1 MGRMTLVEKPL
12 PRAISLA
19 TCACSIPR
27 GEDSPLKVKK
37 IEVTA
42 KPKSSTKKIE
52 RRMMLAVSDEL
63 LSFEGEVLM
72 CWLMNKGEGYY
83 CKQARLSARGLLIFS
98 GACGG

>member
-1 MGRMTLVEKPL
+1 MTLVEKPL

-27 GEDSPLKVKK
+27 GEERPLKVKK